1 MIALYTVLRR
11 GGVNSSLQKMHPL
24 DAEGNKNMG
33 WERGEQGKRAVHKQ
47 GLQRAW
53 ASINQLRKERE
64 EFAYPPAS
72 VRAGARGGGYWI
84 FSQESQHRWE
94 REWGGFPER
103 KGEAVS
109 WMEWIEQGWRKRKKV
124 SKVGV
129 SEENEEWKVFLK
141 KESVM
146 QWSRIQMNKY
156 VMSCHAHKDF
166 LFNTKVVPIDGML
179 NKGSAFQ
186 VALCFGKSQ
195 CKFPNSNC
203 VLICIHIHYTLFSN
217 GSLSLKVVS
226 VTTQKTYLWLMFC
239 VLPTQHS
246 GEIPWITLWHQQ
258 HFPVSISVCSCRVS
272 RMCKCFDS
280 RWIHWERW
288 YVAKDIE
295 IRKPLS
301 FVFKCTKLVYI
312 LQSKHVKEITDLETL
327 ENIE

>member
-1 MIALYTVLRR
+1 MAAPSSHFPSKIWRIWGFLKTFAQDYMIALYTVLRR

-33 WERGEQGKRAVHKQ
+33 WERGEQGERAVHKQ

-141 KESVM
+141 K
-146 QWSRIQMNKY
+146 
-156 VMSCHAHKDF
+156 
-166 LFNTKVVPIDGML
+166 
-179 NKGSAFQ
+179 
-186 VALCFGKSQ
+186 
-195 CKFPNSNC
+195 
-203 VLICIHIHYTLFSN
+203 
-217 GSLSLKVVS
+217 
-226 VTTQKTYLWLMFC
+226 
-239 VLPTQHS
+239 
-246 GEIPWITLWHQQ
+246 
-258 HFPVSISVCSCRVS
+258 RVS
-272 RMCKCFDS
+272 D
-280 RWIHWERW
+280 
-288 YVAKDIE
+288 AKEQD
-295 IRKPLS
+295 P
-301 FVFKCTKLVYI
+301 
-312 LQSKHVKEITDLETL
+312 
-327 ENIE
+327 N